1 MVKKVAEMQ
10 CKSLQ
15 GKVSRNPQTRVR
27 SAQTLLKEPADA
39 STVHK
44 NVRENIMLPLNPS
57 AANSALKQ
65 TKVHLRIPKAK
76 SEFFI
81 FSWT

>member
-1 MVKKVAEMQ
+1 MGKKVAKMQ
-10 CKSLQ
+10 CKSLH
-15 GKVSRNPQTRVR
+15 GKVSRNPQTRPR

-57 AANSALKQ
+57 AAYSALKETQ
-65 TKVHLRIPKAK
+65 VH
-76 SEFFI
+76 F
-81 FSWT
+81 